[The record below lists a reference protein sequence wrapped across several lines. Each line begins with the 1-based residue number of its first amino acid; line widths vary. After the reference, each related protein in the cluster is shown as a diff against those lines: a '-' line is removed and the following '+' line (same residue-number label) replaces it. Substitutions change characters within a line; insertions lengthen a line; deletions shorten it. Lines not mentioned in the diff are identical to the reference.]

1 VEGLNLILT
10 GGSLDFQHGIQ
21 ILMDSR
27 RLKLSASI
35 TRTGKTCTILK
46 RDVPALFA
54 DESSVDTGR
63 HGPELNTKHAIGT
76 AGNFLAHKKTWPDGE
91 AKDKDQ
97 SSPCHRC
104 LSRPW
109 DKFISEWVPS

>member
-76 AGNFLAHKKTWPDGE
+76 AGNFLAHKKNLAGRRSKRQRSE
-91 AKDKDQ
+91 F
-97 SSPCHRC
+97 SLSP
-104 LSRPW
+104 LL
-109 DKFISEWVPS
+109 KPSVG